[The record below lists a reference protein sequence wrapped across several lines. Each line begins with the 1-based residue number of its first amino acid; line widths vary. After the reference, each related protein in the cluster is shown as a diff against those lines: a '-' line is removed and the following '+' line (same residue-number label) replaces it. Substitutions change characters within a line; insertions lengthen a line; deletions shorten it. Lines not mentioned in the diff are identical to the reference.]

1 MRTAEF
7 LLFCIKKQPSFVLF
21 DNHSME
27 ILHVE
32 LTLSQMY
39 YLISL
44 YTTFYVC
51 FSLIRLTKIIIQSL
65 MVVWCKG
72 L

>member
-1 MRTAEF
+1 M
-7 LLFCIKKQPSFVLF
+7 
-21 DNHSME
+21 
-27 ILHVE
+27 LHVE

-44 YTTFYVC
+44 YTTFYIR
-51 FSLIRLTKIIIQSL
+51 FSLIRLTKIIIQSF

-72 L
+72 LRE